1 MSFARVFGAQP
12 ALPVAHIVHVEA
24 DVGKG
29 LHQFNVV
36 GLPDK
41 AVDES
46 RDRVASA
53 IKNSGYKS
61 PKHSNLKIVI
71 SLAPAALKKEGA
83 AFDLPMALT
92 YLLAAEEIAFKPE
105 GILFAGEL
113 ALDGS
118 LRTIAGAL
126 SLAQA
131 AKKAGFREMI
141 VPEGNADEAALVEGL
156 VVRPATTL
164 LEVILHLTKPTEH
177 TLAERTHREP
187 DRPTEQFALLDEIR
201 GQEGAKRALEIAAA
215 GEHNIAFYGP
225 PGTGKT
231 MLARALASILPPLT
245 HDDMLEVTTI
255 HSVAG
260 TLHGTIHRE
269 APFRS
274 PHHTSSYASIIGGGA
289 IPRPGEVTLAHR
301 GVLFLDEFP
310 EFHRDVINALR
321 EPLED
326 KVVSVSRARA
336 SHVFPARFMLVAALN
351 PCPCGFAGSNRCTCL
366 PVAIE
371 KYRKKISGPIAD
383 RIDMWVHVGEIAPE
397 ALSVHTKKHSAHE
410 TASARKRVQKARIV
424 QQKRFAS
431 VKHTTTNASMKAR
444 DIESFAQLSPKAEQ
458 VLVDA
463 TKKLHLSS
471 RGYHRTIKLARTIA
485 DLVDAHTIEAEHM
498 LEALQYRQ
506 RD

>member
-1 MSFARVFGAQP
+1 MSFARIFGAQP

-41 AVDES
+41 AVEES

-53 IKNSGYKS
+53 IKNSGFKS
-61 PKHSNLKIVI
+61 PKQSNLKIVI
-71 SLAPAALKKEGA
+71 SLAPAALRKEGA
-83 AFDLPMALT
+83 SFDLPMALA
-92 YLLAAEEIAFKPE
+92 YLLAAEEISFDPE

-118 LRTIAGAL
+118 IRPIAGVL
-126 SLAQA
+126 SLVQA
-131 AKKAGFREMI
+131 AKKAGYREVI
-141 VPEGNADEAALVEGL
+141 VPTANAEEAALVVGIT
-156 VVRPATTL
+156 VRPAA
-164 LEVILHLTKPTEH
+164 
-177 TLAERTHREP
+177 TLASVIQHFATSENARLPEYTRTYTLDADERP
-187 DRPTEQFALLDEIR
+187 SLIDEIR
-201 GQEGAKRALEIAAA
+201 GQEEAKRALEIAAA

-245 HDDMLEVTTI
+245 HDDMLEVTSI

-260 TLHGTIHRE
+260 ALRE
-269 APFRS
+269 SLQRHPPFRS

-326 KVVSVSRARA
+326 RVVSVSRARA

-351 PCPCGFAGSNRCTCL
+351 PCPCGFAGSSRCSCA
-366 PVAIE
+366 PIAIE

-383 RIDMWVHVGEIAPE
+383 RIDMWVHVGEIPPE
-397 ALSVHTKKHSAHE
+397 ALSVQSQQKPATQ
-410 TASARKRVQKARIV
+410 TAAARARIEAARAM
-424 QQKRFAS
+424 QRARFAS
-431 VKHTTTNASMKAR
+431 TPHTSANASMKAR
-444 DIESFAQLSPKAEQ
+444 DIETLAHLTASAEQ
-458 VLVDA
+458 VLVEA

-485 DLVDAHTIEAEHM
+485 DLASADSIETQHM

-506 RD
+506 RS